1 MLFKCNK
8 KYFTGNG
15 DESVKKTVFKS
26 LFLLLVVASLVSC
39 SQYKVYSV
47 KEDNLGFLSGGVF
60 YALPKTELRVAV
72 TVQHRSVSDAP
83 YSAFAA
89 ELLGIDA
96 YGTDTS
102 YRIASIDVQAVDCA
116 DPDNYYFVKIR
127 HGSVTVDRRHLLL
140 AVGMANP
147 ETNVAAVMPVD
158 DFMEPEVSRPLRAE
172 YNLYDRA
179 DTFYTRNDRPGH
191 PSMVSMRKD
200 IRDIR
205 QQAEAAAEQLED
217 IRERRNQILNGDYE
231 GNYSHE
237 MIQFLLSQLQREEE
251 SIINLFCGSVRSET
265 VVFYLDP
272 VIKKK
277 DAFVDTFAWFSPT
290 MAGLWGNDAVVLPED
305 AFPIVCTV
313 QGDNQ
318 LRAARR
324 FVNNSSPNRSAK
336 NKKKF
341 VRKTFR
347 YRVPEQAS
355 VVVSCPAFAVSR
367 RLLIAQLGPVVEL
380 PRHRVKA
387 LFDANTLDLIY
398 FNRDRH

>member
-1 MLFKCNK
+1 MLFKCNN
-8 KYFTGNG
+8 KYFTASDGV
-15 DESVKKTVFKS
+15 SIKTA
-26 LFLLLVVASLVSC
+26 LFRCLLLLLVIVSTVSC

-116 DPDNYYFVKIR
+116 DPDNYYFVMIR
-127 HGSVTVDRRHLLL
+127 RGSVTVDKRHLLL

-147 ETNVAAVMPVD
+147 ETNVATVIPAD
-158 DFMEPEVSRPLRAE
+158 DFMEPEVTRPLRAQ

-191 PSMVSMRKD
+191 PTKVSMRKD
-200 IRDIR
+200 VRNIR
-205 QQAEAAAEQLED
+205 QQAEAAAEQLEE
-217 IRERRNQILNGDYE
+217 IRERRNQILNGDYD

-237 MIQFLLSQLQREEE
+237 VIQFLLSQLQREEE
-251 SIINLFCGSVRSET
+251 SIVNLFCGSVCRET
-265 VVFYLDP
+265 VVFYVDP

-277 DAFVDTFAWFSPT
+277 DAFVDTIAWISPK
-290 MAGLWGNDAVVLPED
+290 MGLWDDDTAVLPED

-324 FVNNSSPNRSAK
+324 FVNKPSSNRSAK
-336 NKKKF
+336 NRMKF
-341 VRKTFR
+341 SRKTFR

-355 VVVSCPAFAVSR
+355 VVVSCPDFAVSR
-367 RLLIAQLGPVVEL
+367 RLLIAQLGPTVQL
-380 PRHRVKA
+380 PHHRIKA